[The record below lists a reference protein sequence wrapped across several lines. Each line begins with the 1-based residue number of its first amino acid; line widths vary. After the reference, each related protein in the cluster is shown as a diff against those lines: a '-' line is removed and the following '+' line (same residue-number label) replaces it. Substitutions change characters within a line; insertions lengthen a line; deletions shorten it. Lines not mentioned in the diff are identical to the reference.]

1 MLVILEG
8 GGCTAELLTDLLG
21 MGELTLFLFE
31 RFEFARLHFSF
42 LQLVV
47 LEL

>member
-8 GGCTAELLTDLLG
+8 GGGATELLTDLLG

-31 RFEFARLHFSF
+31 RFEFARLYFGF

>member
-8 GGCTAELLTDLLG
+8 RGSAAELLADLLG
-21 MGELTLFLFE
+21 MGELTLLLFE

>member
-8 GGCTAELLTDLLG
+8 RGSAAELLADLLG
-21 MGELTLFLFE
+21 VGELTLFLFE

-42 LQLVV
+42 L
-47 LEL
+47 